1 MVRSST
7 ARFET
12 FFDTERARLFGTL
25 CLVTG
30 DAEAEELMQEA
41 FVRVWE
47 RWDPVGSA
55 RRRLRVR
62 RHPPGSGEA
71 HGTIVPCRFTPT
83 KYRRREDE
91 P

>member
-30 DAEAEELMQEA
+30 DA
-41 FVRVWE
+41 
-47 RWDPVGSA
+47 
-55 RRRLRVR
+55 RRPR
-62 RHPPGSGEA
+62 S
-71 HGTIVPCRFTPT
+71 
-83 KYRRREDE
+83 
-91 P
+91 